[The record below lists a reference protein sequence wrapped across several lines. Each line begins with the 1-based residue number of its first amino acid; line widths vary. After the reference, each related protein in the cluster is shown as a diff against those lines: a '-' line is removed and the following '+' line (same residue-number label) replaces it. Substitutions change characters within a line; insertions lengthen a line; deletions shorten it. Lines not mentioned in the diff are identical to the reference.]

1 MESTRMARLELMST
15 FALLAPILLF
25 PTTAA
30 ALDFNGIRLG
40 AKFHADEIRSV
51 LGVDDLRCKQV
62 DYDII
67 PIECTA
73 EAKIDELG
81 TMVLVGISNEDEIA
95 MVSFTVERSQFPR
108 FEGLCMSR
116 LGTPSSRIRSRY
128 SGIAS
133 ETWLDNWLF
142 ADGSKA
148 ALMEY
153 SGSAHGST
161 LLMLLS
167 KKYRDRTGL

>member
-1 MESTRMARLELMST
+1 MARLDLMSI
-15 FALLAPILLF
+15 FAFLAPILLF

-40 AKFHADEIRSV
+40 AKFHADEIRSA
-51 LGVDDLRCKQV
+51 LGVDDLQCEQA
-62 DYDII
+62 DYPII

-73 EAKIDELG
+73 EAKIDELS
-81 TMVLVGISNEDEIA
+81 TTVLVGISNENEIA

-108 FEGLCMSR
+108 LEELCMSR
-116 LGTPSSRIRSRY
+116 LGTPSSRSKSRFP
-128 SGIAS
+128 GIAS

-167 KKYRDRTGL
+167 KKHRELTGL